1 MLYDGRTTALQPRA
15 NAVHSAIAQQFVNCV
30 ERYRSSSS
38 MQMYNRKHSRRF
50 ADSVGLGDGRNQCLR
65 AGDAFVFGNRRR
77 DRPVVATQTNP
88 VMPRSVTNAASF
100 RHKLCRRSTLRVS
113 SPRGNLAS
121 IPTLVLQIRLRTPPI
136 SIIMSGQILRRAILA
151 GDIAST
157 WATRYTPLGL
167 ASATL
172 RSITCY

>member
-65 AGDAFVFGNRRR
+65 AGNAFLFGNRRR
-77 DRPVVATQTNP
+77 DRPVVATQTIIQSCRAVSRMQLLSGTSCAYGCTHRIRPHMTDGEPGSGWPNMDLSWAIFLP
-88 VMPRSVTNAASF
+88 NQTRCYRNFAGVKTCGSLVRTDLCPPPLLLQTSRSWS
-100 RHKLCRRSTLRVS
+100 R
-113 SPRGNLAS
+113 
-121 IPTLVLQIRLRTPPI
+121 
-136 SIIMSGQILRRAILA
+136 
-151 GDIAST
+151 
-157 WATRYTPLGL
+157 
-167 ASATL
+167 
-172 RSITCY
+172 